1 VYYLDDIRTGCI
13 LSKLQL
19 SITRAYEY
27 NYDDVYAAVEK
38 ALSLIGGLSR
48 FVPAGSSVFVKIN
61 HLSPPSPAERGI
73 VTHPVFAEAVVSL
86 LKEITTD
93 ITVGDDIDS
102 SDPDGFEVSGYRR
115 MCQKIGVKLLN
126 LREEG
131 FVQKRCDGYVL
142 KQTYVSKA
150 VLDADVIINLP
161 KMKTHSLA
169 VFTGAVKNMYG
180 ILPSG
185 IRHKYHAAHAPKWD
199 FSQMLVDVYTTAIPQ
214 LNIMDG
220 IMAMEGAGPAGG
232 TMRNV
237 GVVLACADAV
247 ALDSVASQII
257 GLKPTDVRT
266 TAYAVQ
272 RGIGI
277 ADPQYI
283 EVLGE
288 TIDSVKV
295 ADFKHPAGTS
305 SALVGKAPK
314 FLAGFII
321 NNFVDA
327 RPNVVKKNCTGC
339 GECEKI
345 CPVQAVVVSSEV
357 AKVNDS
363 ICIKCMCCHE
373 VCRYDAIVPRKA
385 LAGRMIDFA
394 TGIFKKA
401 SKR

>member
-1 VYYLDDIRTGCI
+1 MHLDKT
-13 LSKLQL
+13 KL
-19 SITRAYEY
+19 SITRAHAYEY
-27 NYDDVYAAVEK
+27 GGVHAAVQK
-38 ALSLIGGLSR
+38 GLDLIGGLSA
-48 FVPAGSSVFVKIN
+48 FVPAGSKVFVKIN

-73 VTHPVFAEAVVSL
+73 VTHPVFTEAVLSL

-93 ITVGDDIDS
+93 ITVGDDIDYAEPS
-102 SDPDGFEVSGYRR
+102 GFEVSGYDR
-115 MCQKIGVKLLN
+115 MCQKMGVKLLN

-131 FVQKRCDGYVL
+131 FVQKSCDGYIL
-142 KQTYVSKA
+142 RQAYVSKA
-150 VLDADVIINLP
+150 ILDADVIINLP

-169 VFTGAVKNMYG
+169 VFTGAVKNLYG
-180 ILPSG
+180 ILPGG
-185 IRHKYHAAHAPKWD
+185 IRHKYHAAHAARWD
-199 FSQMLVDVYTTAIPQ
+199 FSQMLVDVYTLAMPQ

-232 TMRNV
+232 PLRNV

-247 ALDSVASQII
+247 AVDSVASQII

-266 TAYAVQ
+266 TDYAAQ

-283 EVLGE
+283 DVVGE

-295 ADFKHPAGTS
+295 ADFQHPAGTS
-305 SALVGKAPK
+305 SALMGRAPK
-314 FLAGFII
+314 FLDGFVI

-327 RPNVVKKNCTGC
+327 RPKVVKKNCTGC
-339 GECEKI
+339 GECEKV
-345 CPVQAVVVSSEV
+345 CPVQAVVVSNEI
-357 AKVNDS
+357 AKVNDG

-385 LAGRMIDFA
+385 FAGRVLDFV

-401 SKR
+401 SKH